1 MNKILLMNIG
11 DTIEVK
17 MSFANRKE
25 TIEYFSDYSNINDIL
40 EILVEECDDFQKP
53 QQELDKDETEDE
65 TMVRQ
70 MVSTVSTECLHEFM
84 HEIINELEKRCSTK

>member
-1 MNKILLMNIG
+1 MNKISLMNIG

-25 TIEYFSDYSNINDIL
+25 AIKYFSDYSNINDIL
-40 EILVEECDDFQKP
+40 EILVEECDDIQKP

-65 TMVRQ
+65 K
-70 MVSTVSTECLHEFM
+70 MVSTVSTECLHGFM